1 MDDKMRTRVEATER
15 RIQASH
21 ERSIEHVKRAME
33 TEETVIRQNKMLAD
47 TVPDRRDE
55 HLARVSEGEAFL
67 AALRNELE
75 ELEAGNLTADT
86 E

>member
-1 MDDKMRTRVEATER
+1 MDDRMRSRIEATEQ

-21 ERSIEHVKRAME
+21 ERSLEHVKRAIE

-47 TVPDRRDE
+47 AVPEDRDK
-55 HLARVSEGEAFL
+55 HLARVREGEEFL
-67 AALRNELE
+67 ASLRNELE